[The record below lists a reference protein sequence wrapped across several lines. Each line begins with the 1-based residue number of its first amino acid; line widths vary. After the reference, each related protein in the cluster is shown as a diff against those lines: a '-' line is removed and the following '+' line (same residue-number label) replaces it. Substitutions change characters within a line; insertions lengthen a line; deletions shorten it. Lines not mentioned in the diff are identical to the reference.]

1 MFRQLTIVGLRH
13 EEETGRRIGNLAS
26 FAGAEPKEWAWFS
39 ADSEGGRIAEIL
51 RTGKN
56 AIAISSRALRQIQS
70 AFPEWSRGRSCA
82 DTSRR
87 KVVIYGLDGSSAE
100 ADFLREV
107 TQGRVT
113 GAKPWDPPGA
123 ICTVDPHSRQIF
135 GPIAGLDI
143 PIEHAASLCT
153 FSIAEGADSTECLMR
168 VAGKPLFVRVSIEPT
183 EIFLLGTEEVPD
195 IDSCVPFDEDA
206 SLLPR
211 FFTLMPWLASIRHLL
226 AERSWANDSPRAC
239 LILDD
244 PLLRE
249 RYGYLSYQALL
260 DCMRLRRFCTSIGFI
275 PWNFRRTRQ
284 KVADLFL
291 RYPESYSLSVH
302 GCDHTNGEFS
312 ESDMGRMRELTARA
326 MERMVR
332 HERLHGI
339 PFDRVMVFPQ
349 AEFSVT
355 AMSALKSASY
365 LAAVNSTQYAIDST
379 LTLRELLEVAV
390 TRFSNFPVFIRRYPK
405 NLADLAFDLFLG
417 KPALLVEHHDYFR
430 DGYDALAEFVD
441 KLNAL
446 DSRLEWTNLA
456 QICSRAS
463 LRRVAENGDVHVRF
477 YTDRFWLQNE
487 TDRPQRYV
495 LFRRQAPEESIAC
508 ITVNGQGAD
517 FGQEAGWLRVPLAL
531 EPREAAGIRVEHGEA
546 NPETIPSAPSFTYNT
561 KVLVRRVL
569 SEVRDNHPG
578 ANWFLSRVVSA
589 ARSYRAR
596 KKHRPLK
603 A

>member
-123 ICTVDPHSRQIF
+123 ICTVDPHSMQIF
-135 GPIAGLDI
+135 GPLAGLDI

-226 AERSWANDSPRAC
+226 AERSWSNDSPRAC

-326 MERMVR
+326 MERMVQ

-446 DSRLEWTNLA
+446 DPRLEWTNLA

-487 TDRPQRYV
+487 MDRPQRYV

-531 EPREAAGIRVEHGEA
+531 DAREAAGIQVEHGEA

-578 ANWFLSRVVSA
+578 ANWFLARVVSA
-589 ARSYRAR
+589 VRSYRAR
-596 KKHRPLK
+596 KKCRPLK